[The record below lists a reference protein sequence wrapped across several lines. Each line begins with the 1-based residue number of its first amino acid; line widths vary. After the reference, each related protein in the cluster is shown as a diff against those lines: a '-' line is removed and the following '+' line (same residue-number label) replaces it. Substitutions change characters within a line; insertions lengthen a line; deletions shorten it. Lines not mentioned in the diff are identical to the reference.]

1 METILEEQKRGLN
14 IKSQGREYWNFSRC
28 QGREYLICTCYSQ
41 VKLIPYTI
49 QQNDQ
54 TRNGGG
60 GVREF
65 LELFFKHAVF
75 FFSIQIFIYVYS
87 PTLKCKMEITIPLL
101 KKMSDMLYLITSLF
115 MLITNCAISS
125 PQNQCKKTVM
135 QYL

>member
-1 METILEEQKRGLN
+1 MIR
-14 IKSQGREYWNFSRC
+14 QGM
-28 QGREYLICTCYSQ
+28 
-41 VKLIPYTI
+41 
-49 QQNDQ
+49 
-54 TRNGGG
+54 GGG

-75 FFSIQIFIYVYS
+75 FFSQFRYLVFS

-135 QYL
+135 